1 MASAKEFLAKHGLAI
16 GSPSTIVFNSSGV
29 LQAAALSGASFAITS
44 VDLDGGTDI
53 GADLADADLF
63 LVDDGAGGT
72 NRKSALSRV
81 KKYIYSAVSGDATV
95 SDTGAL
101 TIASGSVE
109 NAMLAGSIANSKL
122 TNSTVS
128 FGGVSLALGASDATP
143 AFDLSDAT
151 NYPTSS
157 LSGTITNAQLA
168 GSIANSKL
176 TNSTITVSDGS
187 NSTAT
192 ALGGTITFAGTSGE
206 VDVAESSGTVTIGLP
221 SDVTISNDLVV
232 TGDLTVSGTTTTIN
246 SNTLN
251 IGDNIITLNSD
262 VTGTPTQNAGI
273 EVERGTGN
281 NVQLRWNETS
291 DKWQFTNDGSTF
303 SDLGAGL
310 TIQEEGSALSTAA
323 QTLNFVGAAV
333 TATGSGTTKT
343 ITISGGDIV
352 NDTTPQLGGNLDLNS
367 SNITGT
373 GNINI
378 TGTSTVSGLTSI
390 SGAQFSGNVT
400 PTGGQGVEIFAPD
413 TSTGQ
418 IQSFDRA
425 NSNFDKL
432 IIKGDPVEI
441 YDGSTKTIETTNSG
455 VTVTG
460 NIVVSGTV
468 DGVDV
473 AALNT
478 SVSGKL
484 SDVVDDTSPQLG
496 GDLASNGNN
505 INIADSD
512 LIQIGTGND
521 LQIYHQSD
529 VSYFKS
535 TNASAPIRFQAPGGE
550 VMGNFIP
557 NGAVELYHDGSKKL
571 ETTSTGTTVTGTLTA
586 TTLAGTLSTAA
597 QANITSLG
605 SLTALTV
612 TGATNLGTVQAETL
626 AIENPAQQHTYTVT
640 VASKTSAHPYT
651 GQGSSNAYFLDGKE
665 APSIILAP
673 NMTYRFDQSSN
684 TNSGHPLR
692 FYLEA
697 DKTTAYTTGVTTN
710 GTAGSSGAYTQIVV
724 TDATPPVLYYQ
735 CSAHA
740 YMGSVSSSLT
750 EGRLSDISD
759 VHTTAPTDGQA
770 LVWDNSNSYWAPG
783 TVGGALTIQDE
794 GSALSTSGTTLNFV
808 GAGVTASGT
817 GATKT
822 ITIPGGSS
830 SLTVQDEG
838 SALSTAATT
847 LNFVGS
853 GVTASGTGATK
864 TITISGGGG
873 GSSLSIKDEG
883 SALST
888 AATTLNFVGAGV
900 TASGTGAEKTITIS
914 GGTAGTQSYTP
925 QPVYAQLGL
934 TSNHT
939 VGTSYSAITTFNTRI
954 KDTSNNNALTST
966 LGDGKFIIPAGVSKI
981 KLRASVWVDD
991 VAGQVITQ
999 FWKNGAIVAG
1009 TTSLDVETSGGE
1021 FPVAFTRI
1029 LDVQQNDYFQVAIY
1043 GADAGTVNTNYQSRT
1058 WFELEVVEGS
1068 ILGGL
1073 GNLSTLQDVHNASPT
1088 DGQALVWD
1096 NSNSYWA
1103 PGTVGAAI
1111 TVQDEGSALSTTATT
1126 LNFVGAGVTASGT
1139 GATKT
1144 ITISGGGGGSSG
1156 STGIG
1161 GQFTSGTGNGSATTF
1176 TSPINTNLANNLIVS
1191 VDGIMQR
1198 PTTDYTVSGTTVTF
1212 GTAPPAGT
1220 AVLVRSFSGAISS
1233 KADFTIQNFTAN
1245 GSNTVYKLAES
1256 VTSGDHVLV
1265 SINGIIQRSGSDYT
1279 YNTGNGNIT
1288 FDEAPT
1294 SGDIISFRTFDLQ
1307 QSTSATVSDTAPT
1320 NPRNGDF
1327 WFDSST
1333 AKLYMRYEDGSSN
1346 QWVSLSV
1353 AGAAGADGADGTP
1366 TVYANTSVLPSSG
1379 NSVGDLAFAT
1389 LTKSLHVWDGSEWD
1403 RINSGGDEL
1412 PRLTTVPA
1420 STLHLS
1426 GVTGANQSVT
1436 MVASD
1441 PEGFPITYSYDT
1453 NPANTNKAS
1462 IVNHAN
1468 GVFKIVPSTNSSHA
1482 GDFTLRLKASD
1493 GVHISSH
1500 AIAVSLMFSTNI
1512 TFDTSVSTINSTY
1525 TTNNKVD
1532 VTVTASAV
1540 AINEQDLAL
1549 GKGYLEYKII
1559 NDGNYPMMGVNTGS
1573 HNGSYG
1579 ASDAQYLYHDGS
1591 RYPGGYTT
1599 GLSSSG
1605 ANDIIMI
1612 AYDTAAGSHGKVWF
1626 GMNGSWQDSLSLSDI
1641 ASGTG
1646 GNSFGSGN
1654 SNTNGLRVA
1663 FASGGGSAD
1672 NYRIEIISH
1681 TQGAQYTIPTGFT
1694 LA

>member
-16 GSPSTIVFNSSGV
+16 GTPSTIVFNSSGV

-192 ALGGTITFAGTSGE
+192 ALGGTITFSGTSGE

-221 SDVTISNDLVV
+221 NDVTIGNDLVV

-262 VTGTPTQNAGI
+262 VTGSPTQNAGI

-281 NVQLRWNETS
+281 NVQLRWNETT
-291 DKWQFTNDGSTF
+291 DKWQFTNDGSSF

-352 NDTTPQLGGNLDLNS
+352 NDTTPQLGGDLDLNGNS
-367 SNITGT
+367 ITGSGHIDIGDDNRLKLGASDDLQIYHDGSHSYIDESGT
-373 GNINI
+373 GYLILK
-378 TGTSTVSGLTSI
+378 SS
-390 SGAQFSGNVT
+390 
-400 PTGGQGVEIFAPD
+400 EI
-413 TSTGQ
+413 Q
-418 IQSFDRA
+418 IQSDGGEDMAKFEPNGAVRLYHD
-425 NSNFDKL
+425 N
-432 IIKGDPVEI
+432 VEKI
-441 YDGSTKTIETTNSG
+441 TTTSGG
-455 VTVTG
+455 VTVAG

-484 SDVVDDTSPQLG
+484 TNIVEDTSPQLG
-496 GDLASNGNN
+496 GNLDTNSNHILFADNYEARFGNSDDLTLAHISGNSEIRN
-505 INIADSD
+505 R
-512 LIQIGTGND
+512 TGE
-521 LQIYHQSD
+521 LQIRADTIKLKNNDNNETYLSGVKD
-529 VSYFKS
+529 
-535 TNASAPIRFQAPGGE
+535 
-550 VMGNFIP
+550 
-557 NGAVELYHDGSKKL
+557 GAVELYHNNIKKL
-571 ETTSTGTTVTGTLTA
+571 ETTSTGA
-586 TTLAGTLSTAA
+586 
-597 QANITSLG
+597 
-605 SLTALTV
+605 TV
-612 TGATNLGTVQAETL
+612 TGAVLATTAQIGGTDGVAVSQGAISIKNGGSQSYIDFYCESSNAHYARLLAPAHADFSGNITITLPSEDDTLVGRATTDTLTNKTLTSPNITTPSISDPSITGKADIATVQLDTL
-626 AIENPAQQHTYTVT
+626 AVENPASHHTYTVT

-665 APSIILAP
+665 APSIVLAP

-684 TNSGHPLR
+684 TNSGHPLA
-692 FYLEA
+692 FYLDA
-697 DKTTAYTTGVTTN
+697 AKNTSYTTGVTTN

-735 CSAHA
+735 CTAHA

-750 EGRLSDISD
+750 NGRLSDISD
-759 VHTTAPTDGQA
+759 VNTATPTDGQA
-770 LVWDNSNSYWAPG
+770 LVWDNSNSYWTPG

-794 GSALSTSGTTLNFV
+794 GSSLSTAGTTLNFV

-822 ITIPGGSS
+822 ITISGGGGGS

-847 LNFVGS
+847 LNFVGA

-873 GSSLSIKDEG
+873 GGSSLSVKDEG

-900 TASGTGAEKTITIS
+900 TASGTGAEKTITIAGGGA
-914 GGTAGTQSYTP
+914 GGTTP
-925 QPVYAQLGL
+925 LG
-934 TSNHT
+934 
-939 VGTSYSAITTFNTRI
+939 
-954 KDTSNNNALTST
+954 
-966 LGDGKFIIPAGVSKI
+966 
-981 KLRASVWVDD
+981 
-991 VAGQVITQ
+991 
-999 FWKNGAIVAG
+999 GA
-1009 TTSLDVETSGGE
+1009 
-1021 FPVAFTRI
+1021 
-1029 LDVQQNDYFQVAIY
+1029 FQV
-1043 GADAGTVNTNYQSRT
+1043 
-1058 WFELEVVEGS
+1058 
-1068 ILGGL
+1068 
-1073 GNLSTLQDVHNASPT
+1073 
-1088 DGQALVWD
+1088 
-1096 NSNSYWA
+1096 
-1103 PGTVGAAI
+1103 
-1111 TVQDEGSALSTTATT
+1111 
-1126 LNFVGAGVTASGT
+1126 
-1139 GATKT
+1139 
-1144 ITISGGGGGSSG
+1144 
-1156 STGIG
+1156 
-1161 GQFTSGTGNGSATTF
+1161 GTGNGSTTTF
-1176 TSPINTNLANNLIVS
+1176 TSPLNTNIANNLIVS

-1220 AVLVRSFSGAISS
+1220 AVMVRSFQGAMSTKS
-1233 KADFTIQNFTAN
+1233 DFTVQNFTAN
-1245 GSNTVYKLAES
+1245 GSNTVYKLVEG

-1265 SINGIIQRSGSDYT
+1265 SINGIIQRNGTDYT
-1279 YNTGNGNIT
+1279 YSTATGNIT
-1288 FDEAPT
+1288 FDAAPT
-1294 SGDIISFRTFDLQ
+1294 SGDIISFRTFDVQ
-1307 QSTSATVSDTAPT
+1307 QSTSATVSDTAPS

-1379 NSVGDLAFAT
+1379 NTVGDLAFAT

-1403 RINSGGDEL
+1403 RINSGGDEN
-1412 PRLTTVPA
+1412 PRLTTTPA
-1420 STLHLS
+1420 SAIALNGDGTN
-1426 GVTGANQSVT
+1426 TAIT
-1436 MVASD
+1436 IAASD

-1453 NPANTNKAS
+1453 NPANPNQITN
-1462 IVNHAN
+1462 VVENN
-1468 GVFKIVPSTNSSHA
+1468 GVFTLVPSTNSAHA
-1482 GDFTLRLKASD
+1482 GNFTLRLKASD
-1493 GVHISSH
+1493 GVHITSH
-1500 AIAVSLMFSTNI
+1500 AIAMSLSFQTNF
-1512 TFDTSVSTINSTY
+1512 TFDTSLSTINSTY
-1525 TTNNKVD
+1525 TTTNKVN
-1532 VTVTASAV
+1532 VTVGASSTATS
-1540 AINEQDLAL
+1540 EQTAKM
-1549 GKGYLEYKII
+1549 GKGYMEFKII
-1559 NDGNYPMMGVNTGS
+1559 QDATYLFIGVGSGTYNATYSGTGS
-1573 HNGSYG
+1573 MMIY
-1579 ASDAQYLYHDGS
+1579 YDGVL
-1591 RYPGGYTT
+1591 YPGPVST
-1599 GLSSSG
+1599 GLG
-1605 ANDIIMI
+1605 ANNVDDIIMV
-1612 AYDTAAGSHGKVWF
+1612 AYDTTAEKVWF
-1626 GMNGSWQDSLSLSDI
+1626 GMNGTW
-1641 ASGTG
+1641 GTNMNPATDAGITVG
-1646 GNSFGSGN
+1646 GDPS
-1654 SNTNGLRVA
+1654 TNGFRPI
-1663 FASGGGSAD
+1663 FNGGSSSASTF
-1672 NYRIEIISH
+1672 RVEIISH
-1681 TQGAQYTIPTGFT
+1681 TQGAQYTIPTGWA

>member
-16 GSPSTIVFNSSGV
+16 GSPSTIVFNSNGT
-29 LQAAALSGASFAITS
+29 LQAAALSGATFAITS

-95 SDTGAL
+95 SDSGAL

-221 SDVTISNDLVV
+221 SDVTIGNDLVV

-413 TSTGQ
+413 SSTGQ

-496 GDLASNGNN
+496 GDLDLNSNSITGSGHIDIGDDNRLKLGAS
-505 INIADSD
+505 D
-512 LIQIGTGND
+512 D
-521 LQIYHQSD
+521 LQIYHDGSHSYINESGTGYLIIKSSELQIQSD
-529 VSYFKS
+529 
-535 TNASAPIRFQAPGGE
+535 GGE
-550 VMGNFIP
+550 DMAKFEPDGSVR
-557 NGAVELYHDGSKKL
+557 LYHNNVEKIT
-571 ETTSTGTTVTGTLTA
+571 TTSAGATVSGTLTA
-586 TTLAGTLSTAA
+586 TAFSGDGSGLTGVAASVSNGSNDRVLTSSGGNGINAESDFQFDGTNVFIPNEIRHIGDPDTKVGFTTDTITLTAGGVAVQTLTTSGTST
-597 QANITSLG
+597 S
-605 SLTALTV
+605 ALTV

-626 AIENPAQQHTYTVT
+626 AIENPASHHTYTVT

-651 GQGSSNAYFLDGKE
+651 GQGSSSAYFLDGKE

-673 NMTYRFDQSSN
+673 NMTYRFDQADN

-692 FYLEA
+692 FYLDA
-697 DKTTAYTTGVTTN
+697 AKTTAYTTGVTTN

-724 TDATPPVLYYQ
+724 TDATPPCLYYQ
-735 CSAHA
+735 CSSHG
-740 YMGSVSSSLT
+740 YMGSVANALGKGTTDHLT
-750 EGRLSDISD
+750 EGSTNLYYTDARVNAHLNVSGASSGQILSWNGSD
-759 VHTTAPTDGQA
+759 YAWVADQT
-770 LVWDNSNSYWAPG
+770 
-783 TVGGALTIQDE
+783 GG
-794 GSALSTSGTTLNFV
+794 
-808 GAGVTASGT
+808 
-817 GATKT
+817 
-822 ITIPGGSS
+822 GGS

-838 SALSTAATT
+838 SALSTA
-847 LNFVGS
+847 
-853 GVTASGTGATK
+853 
-864 TITISGGGG
+864 
-873 GSSLSIKDEG
+873 
-883 SALST
+883 
-888 AATTLNFVGAGV
+888 
-900 TASGTGAEKTITIS
+900 
-914 GGTAGTQSYTP
+914 
-925 QPVYAQLGL
+925 
-934 TSNHT
+934 
-939 VGTSYSAITTFNTRI
+939 
-954 KDTSNNNALTST
+954 
-966 LGDGKFIIPAGVSKI
+966 
-981 KLRASVWVDD
+981 
-991 VAGQVITQ
+991 
-999 FWKNGAIVAG
+999 
-1009 TTSLDVETSGGE
+1009 
-1021 FPVAFTRI
+1021 
-1029 LDVQQNDYFQVAIY
+1029 
-1043 GADAGTVNTNYQSRT
+1043 
-1058 WFELEVVEGS
+1058 
-1068 ILGGL
+1068 
-1073 GNLSTLQDVHNASPT
+1073 
-1088 DGQALVWD
+1088 
-1096 NSNSYWA
+1096 
-1103 PGTVGAAI
+1103 
-1111 TVQDEGSALSTTATT
+1111 ATT

-1144 ITISGGGGGSSG
+1144 ITISGGGGGSSLSVKDEG
-1156 STGIG
+1156 SALSTAATTLNFVGAGVVASGTGAEKTITISGGGSGITVQDEGSSLSTVGTTLNFVGSGVTASGTGATKTITISGGGGSSSSADFG
-1161 GQFTSGTGNGSATTF
+1161 GQFTSDTGNGSTTTF
-1176 TSPINTNLANNLIVS
+1176 TSPVSTNLANNIIVS

-1212 GTAPPAGT
+1212 GTAPPSGT
-1220 AVLVRSFSGAISS
+1220 AVLVRSFSGAINS
-1233 KADFTIQNFTAN
+1233 KADLNVQNFTAN

-1256 VTSGDHVLV
+1256 VTSGDNVLV
-1265 SINGIIQRSGSDYT
+1265 SINGIIQKSGTDYT
-1279 YNTGNGNIT
+1279 YNTGTSNIT

-1294 SGDIISFRTFDLQ
+1294 LNDNISFRTFDI
-1307 QSTSATVSDTAPT
+1307 QSASGF
-1320 NPRNGDF
+1320 N
-1327 WFDSST
+1327 
-1333 AKLYMRYEDGSSN
+1333 YEAVSSN
-1346 QWVSLSV
+1346 IDLV
-1353 AGAAGADGADGTP
+1353 ASGAYLVDCSSARTL
-1366 TVYANTSVLPSSG
+1366 TLPSS
-1379 NSVGDLAFAT
+1379 AT
-1389 LTKSLHVWDGSEWD
+1389 M
-1403 RINSGGDEL
+1403 GDEI
-1412 PRLTTVPA
+1412 RIIDATGQSGTNNITV
-1420 STLHLS
+1420 SRNSHKIQ
-1426 GVTGANQSVT
+1426 GA
-1436 MVASD
+1436 ASD
-1441 PEGFPITYSYDT
+1441 LTI
-1453 NPANTNKAS
+1453 
-1462 IVNHAN
+1462 
-1468 GVFKIVPSTNSSHA
+1468 STNRA
-1482 GDFTLRLKASD
+1482 AFGLVYF
-1493 GVHISSH
+1493 
-1500 AIAVSLMFSTNI
+1500 N
-1512 TFDTSVSTINSTY
+1512 
-1525 TTNNKVD
+1525 
-1532 VTVTASAV
+1532 V
-1540 AINEQDLAL
+1540 A
-1549 GKGYLEYKII
+1549 
-1559 NDGNYPMMGVNTGS
+1559 
-1573 HNGSYG
+1573 
-1579 ASDAQYLYHDGS
+1579 
-1591 RYPGGYTT
+1591 
-1599 GLSSSG
+1599 
-1605 ANDIIMI
+1605 
-1612 AYDTAAGSHGKVWF
+1612 
-1626 GMNGSWQDSLSLSDI
+1626 
-1641 ASGTG
+1641 
-1646 GNSFGSGN
+1646 
-1654 SNTNGLRVA
+1654 
-1663 FASGGGSAD
+1663 
-1672 NYRIEIISH
+1672 
-1681 TQGAQYTIPTGFT
+1681 QGWLLTER
-1694 LA
+1694 